1 MYSKHNCGVGLV
13 GSEGR
18 PLLKSLNWSPLHLKQ
33 SVGPL
38 QLKLFAVE
46 VCSVDYRACSRV
58 HVYVLGPLVFLATT
72 WLDGSVLGTNAET

>member
-1 MYSKHNCGVGLV
+1 MYSKQNCGVGLE

-38 QLKLFAVE
+38 QLKLFSVE
-46 VCSVDYRACSRV
+46 VCSVDYRASSV
-58 HVYVLGPLVFLATT
+58 HVYVLGPLVLLATT
-72 WLDGSVLGTNAET
+72 WLDGTQLGTNAET